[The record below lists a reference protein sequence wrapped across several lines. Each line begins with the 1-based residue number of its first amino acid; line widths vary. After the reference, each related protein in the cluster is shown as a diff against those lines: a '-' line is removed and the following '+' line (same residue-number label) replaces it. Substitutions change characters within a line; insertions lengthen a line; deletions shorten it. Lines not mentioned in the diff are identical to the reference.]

1 MTGLYLVIG
10 FFTLAFIGLP
20 IGASIGLVSVGYLLQ
35 SMGINGITIF
45 ASRLFTGSSSYEL
58 MAIPLFVLAGDL
70 LYEGKISKTL
80 VNLANSLVGSITG
93 GMAMVTT
100 LACMFFGAVSG
111 SGPAT
116 TAAVGAVVAKPMEED
131 GYPRDFTAAT
141 IAASGPLGVL
151 IPPSILAVVYGC
163 TTGVSIG
170 KLLMAGVGPGIT
182 YGVAMFV
189 YEYYTSKKNGYG
201 KKKRFSWDAVFKALK
216 DSMLALMI
224 PIIIL
229 GGIYSGIFT
238 PTEAAVVS
246 VVYSFIIGMFVYK
259 SISWK
264 TLPRIFKGSAVTT
277 ATIMFITGNIAL
289 LSWVLTRERI
299 PETLASMALTYVGTP
314 VMYIMVSNIILL
326 LAGMVESGSST
337 IILLAPLMHPIAMA
351 FGIDPVFYGAMCVAN
366 LAIGMITPPV
376 AATLYVAQRVCG
388 VSITN
393 LIRRIWP
400 YFFAQLI
407 ALAICILVPGII
419 TFLPSL
425 FG

>member
-1 MTGLYLVIG
+1 LTGLYLIVG
-10 FFTLAFIGLP
+10 FFALVFIGVP

-35 SMGINGITIF
+35 AMGIDGITIF
-45 ASRLFTGSSSYEL
+45 ASRLFTGSNSYEL

-80 VNLANSLVGSITG
+80 VNLANSLVGSVTG

-100 LACMFFGAVSG
+100 LACQFFGAVSG

-116 TAAVGAVVAKPMEED
+116 TAAVGAVVAKDMEED

-170 KLLMAGVGPGIT
+170 KLLVAGIGPGIA
-182 YGVAMFV
+182 YGTVMFV

-201 KKKRFSWDAVFKALK
+201 TKKQFSLTAVFKALK
-216 DSMLALMI
+216 ESMLALMI
-224 PIIIL
+224 PVIIL
-229 GGIYSGIFT
+229 GGIYSGLFT
-238 PTEAAVVS
+238 PTEAACVS
-246 VVYSFIIGMFVYK
+246 VVYAFIIGMFIYK
-259 SISWK
+259 SISWR
-264 TLPRIFKGSAVTT
+264 TLPRIFKGSAVTA

-299 PETLASMALTYVGTP
+299 PETLASMALSYVGTP
-314 VMYIMVSNIILL
+314 IMYILVSNVILL
-326 LAGMVESGSST
+326 FAGMVESGSST
-337 IILLAPLMHPIAMA
+337 IILLAPLMHPIAVA
-351 FGIDPVFYGAMCVAN
+351 FGIDPVFYGAMTVAN

-376 AATLYVAQRVCG
+376 AATLYVAQRVCD
-388 VSITN
+388 VSITD

-400 YFFAQLI
+400 YFFVQLI
-407 ALAICILVPGII
+407 ALLICILVPNIFM
-419 TFLPSL
+419 FLPSL
-425 FG
+425 LG